1 MRVFIPLIFAG
12 LDIQLPGI
20 ALNNK
25 ENLMSGSG
33 RTFFYIQQ
41 LEQLIR
47 RQLDEC
53 LQTIGITAGQYMIFN
68 LIAHLEPVSSASLA
82 RRTMITA
89 QSMGEYIRVLEA
101 KGLIK
106 RQSSKVNKRTILIS
120 STAAGRKT
128 LVQCESKIDEVEREF
143 FSCLSGEDL
152 THLRLLVSR
161 VRSAQLAKRDK
172 ELETSDAQSL

>member
-1 MRVFIPLIFAG
+1 
-12 LDIQLPGI
+12 
-20 ALNNK
+20 
-25 ENLMSGSG
+25 MSGSG

-68 LIAHLEPVSSASLA
+68 LIAHHEPVSSASLA

-89 QSMGEYIRVLEA
+89 QSMGEFIRVLEA
-101 KGLIK
+101 KGLIE
-106 RQSSKVNKRTILIS
+106 RQSSTVNKRTILIS

-152 THLRLLVSR
+152 AHLRFLVSR